1 MTANYMLADGCD
13 QTINSAEI
21 DSCRRCGDRLRAGIA
36 MQQTYTCGSP
46 DMGECVTFS
55 PGGPG
60 RLIECRK
67 CPACG
72 WSIT

>member
-1 MTANYMLADGCD
+1 MTANTLLADGWHPGHD
-13 QTINSAEI
+13 PDT
-21 DSCRRCGDRLRAGIA
+21 CRRCGAQMGNGIA

-46 DMGECVTFS
+46 DFGECVTFS

-72 WSIT
+72 WSVGNG